1 MQIDLNLTSQA
12 LCDMYDIKRA
22 LSKKIKSMPKDNE
35 GTEITIGDCIDDVIL
50 FLENLYEAGHLLAE
64 ITEKERLIDAVIKQ
78 AVKDVESQDLTAI
91 AELLEHV
98 PNEHLQGFLSEGE
111 A

>member
-1 MQIDLNLTSQA
+1 MQLDLNATSSA
-12 LCDMYDIKRA
+12 LCDMYDIKRT
-22 LSKKIKSMPKDNE
+22 LSKKIKAMPKDDE
-35 GTEITIGDCIDDVIL
+35 GSGITIGDCIDDVVL
-50 FLENLYEAGHLLAE
+50 FLEGIYEQGHQDAQAM
-64 ITEKERLIDAVIKQ
+64 EKERLIDAVIKQ